1 MDLDLSEEQELLADT
16 VAKLIERHCPVSKV
30 RSLIDEGAG
39 IDRGT
44 WRSYGA
50 VGLFGL
56 LVPGSHGG
64 SSTGSDGMIAAA
76 LVCEEM
82 GRNLQPGPFVPTLLV
97 AQALAESERTD
108 AGAVVLDDL
117 LSGRQ
122 VATWAV
128 AERGSCDPA
137 DVVLEARREASGY
150 VLSGMKDLVHDAHR
164 ADEVL
169 VTARLDGSLADFLV
183 PTGTAGVS
191 SIPYGSLDVTRR
203 YGQLLL
209 DGVHLPAAALVGRWP
224 NAGASI
230 ARRFDRSVALQCAE
244 TVGATAAIFEMT
256 VEYAKERLSFGRP
269 IGSYQAIK
277 HRLADMMM
285 LLEAAKATAASVARQ
300 MSGEASDSLLASTG
314 KSYVAEAC
322 TTVVQEA
329 LQIHGGIGF
338 TWEHDLH
345 LYLRRVKSNEALLG
359 TPSWHRERIYG
370 LIATGSRADGGPPA
384 DGGAPVDGEARVDG
398 GARVEAGRAAAAGG
412 HDEAHPDRA
421 GASA

>member
-1 MDLDLSEEQELLADT
+1 MDLELSEEQELLADT
-16 VAKLIERHCPVSKV
+16 VAKLIERHCPLAKV
-30 RSLIDEGAG
+30 RSLVDDGSG
-39 IDRGT
+39 IDRET
-44 WRSYGA
+44 WASYGA

-56 LVPGSHGG
+56 LVPESHGG
-64 SSTGSDGMIAAA
+64 SSTGGGALVNAA

-97 AQALAESERTD
+97 AQALAESEPTG

-128 AERGSCDPA
+128 AEGDSWDPA
-137 DVVLEARREASGY
+137 DVVSEARPQASGF
-150 VLSGMKDLVHDAHR
+150 VLSGRKDMVHHGYR
-164 ADEVL
+164 ADHVL

-183 PTGTAGVS
+183 PSDTPGLSWV
-191 SIPYGSLDVTRR
+191 PYRSLDVTRR
-203 YGQLLL
+203 YGQLVLE
-209 DGVHLPAAALVGRWP
+209 GVHLPASALVGRWP
-224 NAGASI
+224 AGEPAV
-230 ARRFDRSVALQCAE
+230 ARRFDRSVGLQCAE
-244 TVGATAAIFEMT
+244 TVGAAAAVFEMT
-256 VEYAKERLSFGRP
+256 VDYAKDRVSFGRP

-277 HRLADMMM
+277 HRLADMMV

-300 MSGEASDSLLASTG
+300 MGGGASDSLLASTA

-345 LYLRRVKSNEALLG
+345 LYLRRVKTNEALLG
-359 TPSWHRERIYG
+359 TPSWHRERVYG
-370 LIATGSRADGGPPA
+370 LIADGS
-384 DGGAPVDGEARVDG
+384 RVDG
-398 GARVEAGRAAAAGG
+398 TVAGG
-412 HDEAHPDRA
+412 RRDQAHSDRA
-421 GASA
+421 GVSA